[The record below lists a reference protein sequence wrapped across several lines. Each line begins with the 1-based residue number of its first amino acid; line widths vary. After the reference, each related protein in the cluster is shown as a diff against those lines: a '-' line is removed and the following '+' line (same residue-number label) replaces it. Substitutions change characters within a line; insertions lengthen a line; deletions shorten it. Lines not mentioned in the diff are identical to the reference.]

1 MTKNQ
6 KYWADRWADQMN
18 YRYWK
23 ERCQA
28 EMTKKGTQARQLFY
42 EGTKA
47 YKTGDFAQ
55 AAAKFKEGL
64 LTWKDNLKDF
74 QVFRDDDMNRK
85 DTGLIVKRYER
96 VLQQQGDKLP
106 DDLPFKELLAA
117 AKADTTVDPFDAME
131 MLGVNPDTSGKT
143 PTPGAAGGGAGG
155 AAPTPGG
162 R

>member
-1 MTKNQ
+1 
-6 KYWADRWADQMN
+6 
-18 YRYWK
+18 
-23 ERCQA
+23 
-28 EMTKKGTQARQLFY
+28 
-42 EGTKA
+42 
-47 YKTGDFAQ
+47 
-55 AAAKFKEGL
+55 
-64 LTWKDNLKDF
+64 
-74 QVFRDDDMNRK
+74 
-85 DTGLIVKRYER
+85 
-96 VLQQQGDKLP
+96 LP